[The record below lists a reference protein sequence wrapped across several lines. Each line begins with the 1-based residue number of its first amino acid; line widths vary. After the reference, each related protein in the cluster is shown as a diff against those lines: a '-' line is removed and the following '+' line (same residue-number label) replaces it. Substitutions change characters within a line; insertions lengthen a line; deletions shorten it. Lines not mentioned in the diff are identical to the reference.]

1 MQHEIKTLI
10 YTNVQNL
17 QRNIPKIRNS
27 FYTESIFNMQPGP
40 NACELVP
47 GHLKKV
53 QIVETFHY
61 GIKNGGLKYAALYS
75 SKHILFSLIIFC
87 LLL

>member
-1 MQHEIKTLI
+1 MQ
-10 YTNVQNL
+10 
-17 QRNIPKIRNS
+17 R
-27 FYTESIFNMQPGP
+27 GP

-61 GIKNGGLKYAALYS
+61 GIKNGDLKYAALYS